1 MSFLWLNKNFISNE
15 NITHTSFM
23 GGKWSI
29 PNDKLNEFYKL
40 CENEMQNGKIN
51 YYIERP
57 QKIGMLLIDI
67 DLRFDYDEVKERT
80 INDKFI
86 DALIDSLIKNLQ
98 IYLDKN
104 EKYLCYVLMRERIS
118 KPIKNVL
125 KDGLHIYFPHI
136 ITDRL
141 FQYNFRKHYIPI
153 LKQLLDKY
161 DIEIINDIEDVYDKC
176 IDKKGTRTI

>member
-1 MSFLWLNKNFISNE
+1 MCIYIMSFLWLNKNFISNE

-67 DLRFDYDEVKERT
+67 DLRFDYDEVKERAKN
-80 INDKFI
+80 IFGIRQGKIFLCSYAGMGCHLFI
-86 DALIDSLIKNLQ
+86 
-98 IYLDKN
+98 
-104 EKYLCYVLMRERIS
+104 RR
-118 KPIKNVL
+118 
-125 KDGLHIYFPHI
+125 
-136 ITDRL
+136 
-141 FQYNFRKHYIPI
+141 
-153 LKQLLDKY
+153 
-161 DIEIINDIEDVYDKC
+161 NDINAEIEVFFMHSDSWGQYGFTEVGDLNNFVDGYEPVYNNA
-176 IDKKGTRTI
+176 I